1 MHHRLEYLANHY
13 PRRAEVFY
21 RLGESALASGRV
33 DQAKAAWSRVPA
45 GTAFSA
51 QAALAQAQIA
61 LQEGQF
67 SNAEKLLKEGLAE
80 TGPSAMGVRRLL
92 LVILVQEGRN
102 TEARRLIEDRLNEPG
117 LSTSDLVALIHD
129 HMVLTLTP
137 CRSRKTSNS
146 WAGPIPPGQM
156 MSGSGSPAPI
166 WP

>member
-1 MHHRLEYLANHY
+1 M
-13 PRRAEVFY
+13 P
-21 RLGESALASGRV
+21 S
-33 DQAKAAWSRVPA
+33 

-67 SNAEKLLKEGLAE
+67 STAEKLLKEGLAE
-80 TGPSAMGVRRLL
+80 TGPTPMSVRCLL

-129 HMVLTLTP
+129 HMVLDLDAVPLAENLEFLGRADATGSDDVRLWLARANVEIQTG
-137 CRSRKTSNS
+137 RLDEASSAGSR
-146 WAGPIPPGQM
+146 M
-156 MSGSGSPAPI
+156 L
-166 WP
+166 